1 MALERQRLS
10 QRRKVVG
17 LSQESP
23 KDRSEMW
30 LDRAEFENLFRPQV
44 ADPVEAMQS
53 DPQGDANTAAAFLG
67 PGVPGPSR
75 GKSRRFIRLAAAGIL
90 ALVGGTASVPLMT
103 SPRGSV
109 APAAVDN
116 PAPVG
121 PVTAN
126 PAPDPDSA
134 SRDEKATAAPTV
146 LANRPAVGPAS
157 SPVATGGAAHT
168 IRSTSRSK
176 PPVTMKTPPAAQ
188 TPAIPADAYE
198 WWSRMAALSGR
209 DQGRTPFR
217 PDAAPRP

>member
-1 MALERQRLS
+1 MTLERQRLS

-17 LSQESP
+17 LTQESP

-44 ADPVEAMQS
+44 ADPVDAVRS
-53 DPQGDANTAAAFLG
+53 DHQGDTKAVSTGA
-67 PGVPGPSR
+67 PGPR
-75 GKSRRFIRLAAAGIL
+75 RDRSRRFIRLAAAGVL
-90 ALVGGTASVPLMT
+90 ALVGGAASLPLMT

-121 PVTAN
+121 PAAVA
-126 PAPDPDSA
+126 PAPELSSTPS
-134 SRDEKATAAPTV
+134 DENSTAAPAV
-146 LANRPAVGPAS
+146 LPNKPAAL
-157 SPVATGGAAHT
+157 SPVATGGAPHT
-168 IRSTSRSK
+168 IRSTSRSR
-176 PPVTMKTPPAAQ
+176 PPVTMKSPPAAR
-188 TPAIPADAYE
+188 TPAIPADAYA
-198 WWSRMAALSGR
+198 WWSRMAELSGR